1 MSLVR
6 NGLSRASTSP
16 STSTL
21 HRPITPRAKPQLL
34 RQPRSQR
41 RYNSDSSAGKTPER
55 DTTPSHPPKLPDNIP
70 ASAAATGT
78 ITTPARRGFRQVISA
93 SPVGKFGRWYARA
106 QERKPYTTQF
116 WSSIVIYLCGD
127 LSAQML
133 FPSEVPAPAV
143 SDSEDGDIV
152 ARGDGETVS
161 AGYDPLRTLRHL
173 CVGAG
178 SSIPSYNWFL
188 FLGNHFNYPSKVLSI
203 LTKVVV
209 QQTCFTPIFNTYF
222 FSMHSLL
229 AGATLDETYERV
241 KKALPVSI
249 QNSVKLWPAVTAFM
263 FMYVP
268 PQFRNI
274 FSGGIAVGW
283 QTYLSWLNQK
293 AAKEVA
299 AAEALAAAEGM
310 VAGIS
315 CQERMEDDSDYG
327 SDFTPDE
334 EDLLN
339 NLLNKAITEHATAA
353 NADATSILTTWIS
366 TPTPVEQ
373 ITAPKSPELADLES
387 LRPAA
392 PEALVADIED
402 GIEPSVRLPKV
413 LGREWPRSTWRQ
425 SQPQS
430 GQAVRWGANASARGM
445 SNSRACN
452 SNRNSPFVENPSSTE
467 GRERERER
475 NAVREQEWIQQDPTA
490 AALDTRTPVERYR
503 QAPNKAFSVT
513 DLVSP
518 AWCELQYWLTLTKHG
533 RKKPTAAMKKGSSI
547 HKTLEDEIYTTV
559 PVEVTTKEDAWGLRI
574 WNVIQGLRMLR
585 EYGVTRE
592 LEVWGIVDG
601 EFVNGVIDELSY
613 ECPNSE
619 LEATAAGYYA
629 DVVASRA
636 ALPEYQM
643 SLSDYLLSSS
653 QGGMKLSDLGQN
665 EVEQT
670 GHIEPELPAEVY
682 NLRRIYLTDVKT
694 KGNRSLPTVKSTGF
708 RPTLLQLQLYYHML
722 NRMVTSDDV
731 TIDLLATRYDFDAQK
746 PFTNAFVSEV
756 GGLNDQLFDD
766 LSSQESEQN
775 EGPSNA
781 SEDSTGL
788 LLSHNNLSRL
798 WSLMIQQLR
807 LTFLPEDPLNTQSI
821 APSIPSVSQPEIL
834 ESYSTLLSPVLT
846 ARYLSSVANEDRE
859 RQLIGSRSFLF
870 DPTSLTSYLADQM
883 TWWRGERDPRGVEI
897 MDAWK
902 CRICD
907 FRDECSWREER
918 EMAYARRGGG
928 RRGSVD
934 V

>member
-1 MSLVR
+1 MSLLR

-16 STSTL
+16 STSTF
-21 HRPITPRAKPQLL
+21 HRPITPGSKPQLL

-55 DTTPSHPPKLPDNIP
+55 DTTPAHPSKLPDNIP
-70 ASAAATGT
+70 ASAAATGA

-93 SPVGKFGRWYARA
+93 GPVGKFGRWYARA

-116 WSSIVIYLCGD
+116 WSSIIIYLCGD

-143 SDSEDGDIV
+143 SDSEDGDVV

-173 CVGAG
+173 CVGG
-178 SSIPSYNWFL
+178 VSSIPSYNWFL
-188 FLGNHFNYPSKVLSI
+188 FLGNHFNYPSKLLSI

-209 QQTCFTPIFNTYF
+209 QQSCFTPVFNTYF

-263 FMYVP
+263 FMYIP

-274 FSGGIAVGW
+274 FSGSIAVGW

-299 AAEALAAAEGM
+299 AAEALAATEGM
-310 VAGIS
+310 
-315 CQERMEDDSDYG
+315 ERMEDDSDYG

-339 NLLNKAITEHATAA
+339 NLLNKAAAEHATAA
-353 NADATSILTTWIS
+353 DADATSISTTWTS
-366 TPTPVEQ
+366 TPTSIEQ
-373 ITAPKSPELADLES
+373 ITAPKSPEPADLES

-392 PEALVADIED
+392 LGALVADIED

-413 LGREWPRSTWRQ
+413 LGRERPRSTWRQ
-425 SQPQS
+425 SQPRP
-430 GQAVRWGANASARGM
+430 GQAVRWVANASARGV
-445 SNSRACN
+445 SNSRARN

-559 PVEVTTKEDAWGLRI
+559 PVEVTNKEDAWGLRI

-585 EYGVTRE
+585 DYGVTRE
-592 LEVWGIVDG
+592 LEVWGILDG

-613 ECPNSE
+613 ECSNSE

-629 DVVASRA
+629 DIVASRA

-665 EVEQT
+665 EVEET

-746 PFTNAFVSEV
+746 PFTDAFVSEV
-756 GGLNDQLFDD
+756 GGLNDQFFDA

-775 EGPSNA
+775 KGPSNL

-798 WSLMIQQLR
+798 WSLMIQQIR
-807 LTFLPEDPLNTQSI
+807 LTFLPENFPDTQSI
-821 APSIPSVSQPEIL
+821 APSIPSVSQPEVL

-870 DPTSLTSYLADQM
+870 DPTSLTSYLDDQM
-883 TWWRGERDPRGVEI
+883 TWWRGERDPRGVDI

-928 RRGSVD
+928 RRGSVAD
-934 V
+934 I

>member
-1 MSLVR
+1 M
-6 NGLSRASTSP
+6 
-16 STSTL
+16 
-21 HRPITPRAKPQLL
+21 
-34 RQPRSQR
+34 
-41 RYNSDSSAGKTPER
+41 
-55 DTTPSHPPKLPDNIP
+55 
-70 ASAAATGT
+70 
-78 ITTPARRGFRQVISA
+78 
-93 SPVGKFGRWYARA
+93 
-106 QERKPYTTQF
+106 
-116 WSSIVIYLCGD
+116 
-127 LSAQML
+127 
-133 FPSEVPAPAV
+133 
-143 SDSEDGDIV
+143 
-152 ARGDGETVS
+152 
-161 AGYDPLRTLRHL
+161 
-173 CVGAG
+173 
-178 SSIPSYNWFL
+178 
-188 FLGNHFNYPSKVLSI
+188 
-203 LTKVVV
+203 
-209 QQTCFTPIFNTYF
+209 
-222 FSMHSLL
+222 
-229 AGATLDETYERV
+229 
-241 KKALPVSI
+241 
-249 QNSVKLWPAVTAFM
+249 
-263 FMYVP
+263 
-268 PQFRNI
+268 
-274 FSGGIAVGW
+274 
-283 QTYLSWLNQK
+283 
-293 AAKEVA
+293 
-299 AAEALAAAEGM
+299 
-310 VAGIS
+310 S
-315 CQERMEDDSDYG
+315 CQEINEDSDYG

-339 NLLNKAITEHATAA
+339 NLLNKAVAEYATAD
-353 NADATSILTTWIS
+353 ADATSFSTTWIS

-387 LRPAA
+387 LQPAA
-392 PEALVADIED
+392 LKALVADIED
-402 GIEPSVRLPKV
+402 EPSVRLPKV
-413 LGREWPRSTWRQ
+413 LGREKPRSTWRQ
-425 SQPQS
+425 SQPPP
-430 GQAVRWGANASARGM
+430 GQAVRWGANASARGRT
-445 SNSRACN
+445 NPLARN
-452 SNRNSPFVENPSSTE
+452 SNKNSPFGMLFVFTSPLVDPHLFYGLVPLHSTRIELTTSSPKRLVENSSSTE

-475 NAVREQEWIQQDPTA
+475 NAVREAEWIQQDPTA

-533 RKKPTAAMKKGSSI
+533 RKKPTAAMKKGSSM

-585 EYGVTRE
+585 DYGITRE
-592 LEVWGIVDG
+592 LEVWGVVDG

-665 EVEQT
+665 EVEEM
-670 GHIEPELPAEVY
+670 GHIEPDLPPEVY

-722 NRMVTSDDV
+722 NQMITSDDV

-746 PFTNAFVSEV
+746 PFTSAFVSEV
-756 GGLNDQLFDD
+756 GGLNDQFFDA

-781 SEDSTGL
+781 SEDSTSL
-788 LLSHNNLSRL
+788 LLTHNNLSHL

-807 LTFLPEDPLNTQSI
+807 LTFLPEQSSNTQSI
-821 APSIPSVSQPEIL
+821 APSIPSVSQPELL
-834 ESYSTLLSPVLT
+834 ESYPTLLSPVLT
-846 ARYLSSVANEDRE
+846 ARYLSSAANEDPG

-870 DPTSLTSYLADQM
+870 DPTSLTSYLSDQM
-883 TWWRGERDPRGVEI
+883 TWWRGERDPRGVDI

-902 CRICD
+902 CRMCD

-928 RRGSVD
+928 RRGSVAD
-934 V
+934 I